1 MTTLWFLMV
10 LVTTPLTPAVAY
22 QGFAAYHTK
31 EICESKRIIVEN
43 YVGEL
48 EDRLGR
54 TSYIQSYCIEV
65 EAFNEAI
72 KKFKGIEND
81 TDA

>member
-10 LVTTPLTPAVAY
+10 LVTTPLTPAVEY
-22 QGFAAYHTK
+22 QGFAAYDTK
-31 EICESKRIIVEN
+31 EMCESRKIIIEN
-43 YVGEL
+43 YVGAL
-48 EDRLGR
+48 EDRRGR

>member
-1 MTTLWFLMV
+1 MTTLWFLMI
-10 LVTTPLTPAVAY
+10 LVTTPLSPAVEY
-22 QGFAAYHTK
+22 QGFAAYHTEEMCK
-31 EICESKRIIVEN
+31 SKKIMIEN
-43 YVGEL
+43 YVGAL
-48 EDRLGR
+48 EDRRGR

-81 TDA
+81 IDA